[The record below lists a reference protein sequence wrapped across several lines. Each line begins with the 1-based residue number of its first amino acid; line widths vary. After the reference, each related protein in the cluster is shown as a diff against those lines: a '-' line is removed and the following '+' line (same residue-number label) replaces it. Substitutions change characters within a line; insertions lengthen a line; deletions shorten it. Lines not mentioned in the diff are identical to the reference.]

1 MQPMTPTDILMSL
14 APLFLITSIPFA
26 IGAAYLAP
34 KMGRNPWLWG
44 ILMVIPFVNVIPMYI
59 FAFMVAGAILD
70 RLNAINDRTKNVAP
84 FS

>member
-1 MQPMTPTDILMSL
+1 MEPQTPGNIVVTILPMYIVF
-14 APLFLITSIPFA
+14 AIPFA

-44 ILMVIPFVNVIPMYI
+44 ILMLIPIFNIIPMWI
-59 FAFMVAGAILD
+59 FTFMVAGAILD
-70 RLNAINDRTKNVAP
+70 RLNAISDRTRNVAP